1 MLRFCPARGG
11 VPGQD
16 IVERLMG
23 LTAANTGFFS
33 FEAVVGVLTARGP
46 RTRLGGVVRVSDIT
60 VDT

>member
-1 MLRFCPARGG
+1 M
-11 VPGQD
+11 PGQD